1 MTTMHKYIF
10 IGFFAVSLLGSFLM
24 SNAQAEDAIATS
36 EVEVAA
42 IEPGA
47 TLPKVT
53 GKTLPTY
60 LDEDLANRKDEFSR
74 FAKTKV
80 KTINSNHRLSRSRMQ
95 VTREADG
102 TFRGRFHAIDKSTLA
117 TKVRRSKS
125 KTIPYVGVL
134 SYHETIY
141 EAVAESPEAL
151 NGADFNPVA
160 IIPNRHIFSYK
171 NDAWQ

>member
-1 MTTMHKYIF
+1 MHKYIF
-10 IGFFAVSLLGSFLM
+10 IGFFAVSLLGTFLM

-74 FAKTKV
+74 FAKT
-80 KTINSNHRLSRSRMQ
+80 R
-95 VTREADG
+95 
-102 TFRGRFHAIDKSTLA
+102 
-117 TKVRRSKS
+117 
-125 KTIPYVGVL
+125 
-134 SYHETIY
+134 
-141 EAVAESPEAL
+141 
-151 NGADFNPVA
+151 
-160 IIPNRHIFSYK
+160 IIPNLILTGPPGCGKTTSIHCLAREVLKENYSQ
-171 NDAWQ
+171 A